1 MAAPQAPTEPL
12 SPEIAGR
19 LTEFAKACKAATRI
33 VSMYPPTHPA
43 IQAALARISEAS
55 KQATYNGPFSI
66 TVLPDSLLVNGRGFA
81 KPEQSIIELATLL
94 HQQLII
100 EMTLFDRLD
109 SSAWHAFLSLLA
121 KSPEDARALGGVA
134 KAWEETGNKAIQLR
148 EIDYAEVLR
157 ERAGG
162 GDAATWDRIL
172 AALKEETKER
182 EGGGDGES
190 SGSGG
195 GEGSMQNMMALADDP
210 QRLAQFAQRLQD
222 LGKASGDDSLQ
233 QRKSLLEMMHGLA
246 NYAAERKPAELDK
259 VLDSMAGAATQMTP
273 DMLLTLITDPPPVAG
288 GTGAQRMDLAKELQ
302 TRLTDDMISK
312 FLVDNIVKDRGASNR
327 LATAFQTLVPDPSK
341 QQDILAAAA
350 QQAAAMFPDDPQLE
364 SVFSS
369 STEMLMSYS
378 DAKFVSEGYA
388 RELTLAQSQALDV
401 EKIGDD
407 PPARIRAWLS
417 TINDIEVRKL
427 DQRLLL
433 DLLKIEK
440 RPEAWSGVLD
450 TAINDIDALVLVGDL
465 SLAAQLLDAIDLIA
479 KDEASPFKDAAA
491 AGMKKLVE
499 GPMVRHLAT
508 FLQRATDT
516 EFVVAK
522 KMCKTLGPILVKPMS
537 DAIMGEENP
546 KTVRRLRDILISF
559 GPAAREYANELR
571 SSRNPAVRRAAVD
584 LLRAL
589 GGDAALPD
597 LRTML
602 DDNDAGV
609 QREALRAILQVG
621 TREAY
626 QMLEQALKS
635 GADRTKETILQ
646 SLGAFRDEKAA
657 PLFLHILTS
666 TPFTAANEG
675 LLTQTMESLGRV
687 AIDDRSVSTLKDIL
701 YRGEW
706 WAPGRT
712 ARFRATAARALRSMG
727 RSSADFALEEAA
739 TAGPGG
745 VRKIAKAALAEP
757 SPVRRV
763 KAGAAAATEG
773 AAQTSADTTA
783 PAGIDTAAQSG
794 IHAIAQPGMDA
805 AAGAGA
811 ETAEAGAEATTEAS
825 GEATVEAGAEATT
838 EAGTEPAAE
847 RGAEEK
853 PE

>member
-1 MAAPQAPTEPL
+1 MKIKGEMDTEPL
-12 SPEIAGR
+12 SPEVAVR
-19 LTEFAKACKAATRI
+19 LAEFAKACRAATRI

-55 KQATYNGPFSI
+55 KEATYNGPLTI
-66 TVLPDSLLVNGRGFA
+66 TVLPDTLLVGGRGFA
-81 KPEQSIIELATLL
+81 KPEQSVTELAVLL

-109 SSAWHAFLSLLA
+109 NDAWHVFLTLLA
-121 KSPEDARALGGVA
+121 KSPEDARAVGGVA
-134 KAWEETGNKAIQLR
+134 KAWEETGNKAIQLT

-162 GDAATWDRIL
+162 GDSATWDRIL
-172 AALKEETKER
+172 AALKEEKKER
-182 EGGGDGES
+182 PGGGDDES
-190 SGSGG
+190 GADGG
-195 GEGSMQNMMALADDP
+195 GGGGGGSDSMQNMLALTGDP

-222 LGKASGDDSLQ
+222 LGRASGDDSLQ

-246 NYAAERKPAELDK
+246 NFAAERKPEELDK
-259 VLDSMAGAATQMTP
+259 VLDGMAGAAAQMTP
-273 DMLLTLITDPPPVAG
+273 DMLLTLITDPPPTPG
-288 GTGAQRMDLAKELQ
+288 GGAPRMDLARELQ

-327 LATAFQTLVPDPSK
+327 LATAFQTLVPDASK

-350 QQAAAMFPDDPQLE
+350 EQAAAMFPDDPQFE
-364 SVFSS
+364 SVWSN

-388 RELTLAQSQALDV
+388 RELTLAQSQAMAVDQ
-401 EKIGDD
+401 IGDD

-417 TINDIEVRKL
+417 TIEPEKVRAV
-427 DQRLLL
+427 DQQLIL

-440 RPEAWSGVLD
+440 RADAWSGVLD
-450 TAINDIDALVLVGDL
+450 SAINDIDALVLAGDL
-465 SLAAQLLDAIDLIA
+465 PLAAQLLDAIASVANDA
-479 KDEASPFKDAAA
+479 ASPFKDAAA
-491 AGMKKLVE
+491 AGTKRLVE
-499 GPMVRHLAT
+499 GPMVRHLAA
-508 FLQRATDT
+508 FLQKATDT
-516 EFVVAK
+516 EFGIAK
-522 KMCKTLGPILVKPMS
+522 MMCKTIGPVLVKPMS
-537 DAIMGEENP
+537 DAIMGEDNP
-546 KTVRRLRDILISF
+546 KTVRRLRDVLISF
-559 GPAAREYANELR
+559 GPAAREYADELR
-571 SSRNPAVRRAAVD
+571 SSGNPAVRRAAVD

-602 DDNDAGV
+602 DDSDAGV

-626 QMLEQALKS
+626 QMLEQAVKS
-635 GADRTKETILQ
+635 GAERTKDTILQ

-666 TPFTAANEG
+666 TPFTAANEA

-687 AIDDRSVSTLKDIL
+687 AIDERSVSTLKEIL

-712 ARFRATAARALRSMG
+712 ARFRTTAARALRSMG
-727 RSSADFALEEAA
+727 HSTADSTLEEAA
-739 TAGPGG
+739 TSGPGR

-757 SPVRRV
+757 APVRRASA
-763 KAGAAAATEG
+763 KAGAAAGSEG
-773 AAQTSADTTA
+773 AA
-783 PAGIDTAAQSG
+783 P
-794 IHAIAQPGMDA
+794 
-805 AAGAGA
+805 
-811 ETAEAGAEATTEAS
+811 
-825 GEATVEAGAEATT
+825 
-838 EAGTEPAAE
+838 
-847 RGAEEK
+847 
-853 PE
+853 

>member
-1 MAAPQAPTEPL
+1 MKIKGEMDTEPL
-12 SPEIAGR
+12 SPEVAVR
-19 LTEFAKACKAATRI
+19 LAEFAKACRAATRI

-55 KQATYNGPFSI
+55 KQATYHGPFTI
-66 TVLPDSLLVNGRGFA
+66 TVLPDTLLVGGRGFA
-81 KPEQSIIELATLL
+81 KPEQSVVELATLL

-109 SSAWHAFLSLLA
+109 TSAWHAFLTLLA
-121 KSPEDARALGGVA
+121 KSPEDARAVGGVA
-134 KAWEETGNKAIQLR
+134 KAWEETGNKAIALK

-162 GDAATWDRIL
+162 GESATWNRIL
-172 AALKEETKER
+172 AALNEEKKERPGEEGEGGGPGGAGGR
-182 EGGGDGES
+182 EGGGD
-190 SGSGG
+190 
-195 GEGSMQNMMALADDP
+195 SMQHMMALADDP

-246 NYAAERKPAELDK
+246 NFAAERKPEELDK
-259 VLDSMAGAATQMTP
+259 VLDSMAGAAAQMTP
-273 DMLLTLITDPPPVAG
+273 DMLLTLITDPPPQPG
-288 GTGAQRMDLAKELQ
+288 GSGAPRMDLARELQ
-302 TRLTDDMISK
+302 TRLSDDMISK

-327 LATAFQTLVPDPSK
+327 LATAFQTLVPDAGK
-341 QQDILAAAA
+341 QQEILAAAA
-350 QQAAAMFPDDPQLE
+350 EQAAKMFPEDPQLE
-364 SVFSS
+364 SVWTS

-378 DAKFVSEGYA
+378 DAKFVSEDYA

-417 TINDIEVRKL
+417 TIAEQEVRKL

-440 RPEAWSGVLD
+440 RPDAWSGVLD

-465 SLAAQLLDAIDLIA
+465 TLAEQLLAAIDQIA
-479 KDEASPFKDAAA
+479 RDDTSQFKDPAA

-508 FLQRATDT
+508 FLQKATDT
-516 EFVVAK
+516 EFAVAK
-522 KMCKTLGPILVKPMS
+522 KMCKTIGPVLVKPMS

-559 GPAAREYANELR
+559 GAAAREYANELR
-571 SSRNPAVRRAAVD
+571 SSRTPAVRRAAVD

-602 DDNDAGV
+602 DDNDSGV
-609 QREALRAILQVG
+609 QREALRAMLQVG
-621 TREAY
+621 TKEAY
-626 QMLEQALKS
+626 QMLEQALRT
-635 GADRTKETILQ
+635 GAERTKDTILQ

-657 PLFLHILTS
+657 PLFLHILTN
-666 TPFTAANEG
+666 TPFNAANEG

-687 AIDDRSVSTLKDIL
+687 ASDERSVATLKDIL

-706 WAPGRT
+706 WAPART
-712 ARFRATAARALRSMG
+712 ARFRTTAARALRSMG

-745 VRKIAKAALAEP
+745 VRKIAKAAQAEP
-757 SPVRRV
+757 APVRRV
-763 KAGAAAATEG
+763 KA
-773 AAQTSADTTA
+773 SAVGT
-783 PAGIDTAAQSG
+783 
-794 IHAIAQPGMDA
+794 
-805 AAGAGA
+805 
-811 ETAEAGAEATTEAS
+811 EATPS
-825 GEATVEAGAEATT
+825 TVEATAQPATDESAQLPT
-838 EAGTEPAAE
+838 E
-847 RGAEEK
+847 
-853 PE
+853 

>member
-182 EGGGDGES
+182 EGAGDGES
-190 SGSGG
+190 GGSG

-210 QRLAQFAQRLQD
+210 ERLAQFAQRLQD

-246 NYAAERKPAELDK
+246 NYAAERKPEELDK

-288 GTGAQRMDLAKELQ
+288 GAGAQRMDLAKELQ

-378 DAKFVSEGYA
+378 DAKFVSESYA

-479 KDEASPFKDAAA
+479 KDAASPFKDAAV

-508 FLQRATDT
+508 FLQKATDT
-516 EFVVAK
+516 EFAVAK
-522 KMCKTLGPILVKPMS
+522 KMCKTIGPILVKPMS

-571 SSRNPAVRRAAVD
+571 NSRNPAVRRAAVD

-687 AIDDRSVSTLKDIL
+687 ANDDRSVSTLKDIL

-712 ARFRATAARALRSMG
+712 ARFRTTAARALRSMG

-757 SPVRRV
+757 APVRRV
-763 KAGAAAATEG
+763 KAGAAAGIEG
-773 AAQTSADTTA
+773 ATQTSTDTTA
-783 PAGIDTAAQSG
+783 PAGTDTVAQSD
-794 IHAIAQPGMDA
+794 IHATAQPGIDA
-805 AAGAGA
+805 A
-811 ETAEAGAEATTEAS
+811 AEAGAEATAAVSTD
-825 GEATVEAGAEATT
+825 ATT
-838 EAGTEPAAE
+838 EAGTGPAAE
-847 RGAEEK
+847 PGAEEK

>member
-1 MAAPQAPTEPL
+1 MHPEPL
-12 SPEIAGR
+12 SPEVGAR
-19 LTEFAKACKAATRI
+19 LAEFAKACKAATRI

-55 KQATYNGPFSI
+55 KQATYNGPFTI
-66 TVLPDSLLVNGRGFA
+66 TVLPDTLLVGGRGFA
-81 KPEQSIIELATLL
+81 KPEQSVTELAVLL

-109 SSAWHAFLSLLA
+109 NDAWHAFLTLLA
-121 KSPEDARALGGVA
+121 KSPEDARAVGGVA
-134 KAWEETGNKAIQLR
+134 KAWEETGNKAIQLT

-162 GDAATWDRIL
+162 GDSATWDRIL
-172 AALKEETKER
+172 AALKEEKKER
-182 EGGGDGES
+182 PGGGDGEA
-190 SGSGG
+190 GAGG
-195 GEGSMQNMMALADDP
+195 GGGGGGDSMQNMLALTGDP

-246 NYAAERKPAELDK
+246 NFAAERKPEELDK
-259 VLDSMAGAATQMTP
+259 VLDGMAGAAAQMTP
-273 DMLLTLITDPPPVAG
+273 DMLLTLITDPPPTPG
-288 GTGAQRMDLAKELQ
+288 GGATPRMDLARELQ

-327 LATAFQTLVPDPSK
+327 LATAFQTLVPDASK

-350 QQAAAMFPDDPQLE
+350 EQAAAMFPDDPQFE
-364 SVFSS
+364 SVWSN

-388 RELTLAQSQALDV
+388 RELTLAQSQAMEVDQ
-401 EKIGDD
+401 IGDD

-417 TINDIEVRKL
+417 TIDPEKVRAL
-427 DQRLLL
+427 DQQLIL
-433 DLLKIEK
+433 DLLKLEL
-440 RPEAWSGVLD
+440 RADAWSGVLD
-450 TAINDIDALVLVGDL
+450 TAINDIDALVLAGDL
-465 SLAAQLLDAIDLIA
+465 PLAAQLLDAIAEVANDA
-479 KDEASPFKDAAA
+479 ASPFKDAAA
-491 AGMKKLVE
+491 AGTTRLVE
-499 GPMVRHLAT
+499 GPMVRHLAA
-508 FLQRATDT
+508 FLHKATDT
-516 EFVVAK
+516 EFGVAK
-522 KMCKTLGPILVKPMS
+522 KMCKTIGPVLVKPMS
-537 DAIMGEENP
+537 DAIMGEDNP

-602 DDNDAGV
+602 DDSDAGV

-621 TREAY
+621 SREAY

-635 GADRTKETILQ
+635 GAERTKDTILQ

-657 PLFLHILTS
+657 PVFLHILTN
-666 TPFTAANEG
+666 TPFTAANEA

-687 AIDDRSVSTLKDIL
+687 AIDERSVSTLKEIL

-727 RSSADFALEEAA
+727 HSAADFALEEAA
-739 TAGPGG
+739 TSGPGG

-757 SPVRRV
+757 APVRRASA
-763 KAGAAAATEG
+763 KAGAAARSEG
-773 AAQTSADTTA
+773 AA
-783 PAGIDTAAQSG
+783 P
-794 IHAIAQPGMDA
+794 
-805 AAGAGA
+805 
-811 ETAEAGAEATTEAS
+811 
-825 GEATVEAGAEATT
+825 
-838 EAGTEPAAE
+838 
-847 RGAEEK
+847 
-853 PE
+853 

>member
-1 MAAPQAPTEPL
+1 MKIKGEMDTEPL
-12 SPEIAGR
+12 SPEVAVR
-19 LTEFAKACKAATRI
+19 LAEFAKACRAATRI

-55 KQATYNGPFSI
+55 KEATYNGPFTI
-66 TVLPDSLLVNGRGFA
+66 TVLPDTLLVGGRGFA
-81 KPEQSIIELATLL
+81 KPEQSATELAVLL

-109 SSAWHAFLSLLA
+109 NDAWHTFLTLLA
-121 KSPEDARALGGVA
+121 KSPEDARAVGGVA
-134 KAWEETGNKAIQLR
+134 RAWEETGNKAIQLT

-162 GDAATWDRIL
+162 GDSATWDRIL
-172 AALKEETKER
+172 AALKEEEKER
-182 EGGGDGES
+182 RGGGDGES
-190 SGSGG
+190 GGS
-195 GEGSMQNMMALADDP
+195 GEGSMQNMLALADDP
-210 QRLAQFAQRLQD
+210 ERLAQFAQRLQD

-246 NYAAERKPAELDK
+246 NYAAERKPEELDK

-288 GTGAQRMDLAKELQ
+288 GAGAPRMDLAKELQ

-350 QQAAAMFPDDPQLE
+350 QQAAAMFPDDPQFE
-364 SVFSS
+364 SVWTS

-378 DAKFVSEGYA
+378 DAKFVTEDYA

-417 TINDIEVRKL
+417 TIAEQEIRKL

-433 DLLKIEK
+433 DLLKLEK
-440 RPEAWSGVLD
+440 RPDAWSGVLD

-465 SLAAQLLDAIDLIA
+465 TLAEQLLAAIDQIA
-479 KDEASPFKDAAA
+479 RDDTSQFKDPAA

-508 FLQRATDT
+508 FLQKATDT
-516 EFVVAK
+516 EFAVAK
-522 KMCKTLGPILVKPMS
+522 KMCKTIGPVLVKPMS

-559 GPAAREYANELR
+559 GAAAREYANELR
-571 SSRNPAVRRAAVD
+571 SSRTPAVRRAAVD

-602 DDNDAGV
+602 DDNDSGV
-609 QREALRAILQVG
+609 QREALRAILQIG
-621 TREAY
+621 TKEAY
-626 QMLEQALKS
+626 QMLEQALRT
-635 GADRTKETILQ
+635 GAERTKDTILQ

-657 PLFLHILTS
+657 PLFLHILTN
-666 TPFTAANEG
+666 TPFNAANEG
-675 LLTQTMESLGRV
+675 LLLQTMESLGRV
-687 AIDDRSVSTLKDIL
+687 AIDERSVSTLKDIL

-706 WAPGRT
+706 WAPART
-712 ARFRATAARALRSMG
+712 ARFRTTAARALRSMG

-745 VRKIAKAALAEP
+745 VRKIAKAAQAEP
-757 SPVRRV
+757 APVRRV
-763 KAGAAAATEG
+763 KA
-773 AAQTSADTTA
+773 SAVGT
-783 PAGIDTAAQSG
+783 
-794 IHAIAQPGMDA
+794 
-805 AAGAGA
+805 
-811 ETAEAGAEATTEAS
+811 EATPS
-825 GEATVEAGAEATT
+825 TVEATAQPATDESAQLPT
-838 EAGTEPAAE
+838 E
-847 RGAEEK
+847 
-853 PE
+853 

>member
-100 EMTLFDRLD
+100 EMTLLDRLD

-134 KAWEETGNKAIQLR
+134 KAWEETGNKAIQLK

-162 GDAATWDRIL
+162 GDTATWDRIL

-182 EGGGDGES
+182 EK
-190 SGSGG
+190 G
-195 GEGSMQNMMALADDP
+195 GEGGAGGSGEGPMQNMMAMTDDP

-246 NYAAERKPAELDK
+246 NYAAERKPEELDK
-259 VLDSMAGAATQMTP
+259 VLDSMAGAAAQMTP
-273 DMLLTLITDPPPVAG
+273 DMLLTLITDPPPIPG
-288 GTGAQRMDLAKELQ
+288 GADAPRMDLAKELQ

-312 FLVDNIVKDRGASNR
+312 FLVDNVVKDRGASNR
-327 LATAFQTLVPDPSK
+327 LATAFQTPVPDPSK

-350 QQAAAMFPDDPQLE
+350 KQAAAMFPDDPQLE
-364 SVFSS
+364 SVWTS

-378 DAKFVSEGYA
+378 DAKFVTEDYA

-417 TINDIEVRKL
+417 TIAEQEIRKL

-433 DLLKIEK
+433 DLLKLEK
-440 RPEAWSGVLD
+440 RPDAWSGVLD

-465 SLAAQLLDAIDLIA
+465 TLAEQLLAAIDQIA
-479 KDEASPFKDAAA
+479 RDDTSQFKDPAA

-508 FLQRATDT
+508 FLQKATDT
-516 EFVVAK
+516 EFAVAK
-522 KMCKTLGPILVKPMS
+522 KMCKTIGPVLVKPMS

-559 GPAAREYANELR
+559 GAAAREYANELR
-571 SSRNPAVRRAAVD
+571 SSRTPAVRRAAVD

-602 DDNDAGV
+602 DDNDSGV
-609 QREALRAILQVG
+609 QREALRARSEERRVG
-621 TREAY
+621 
-626 QMLEQALKS
+626 
-635 GADRTKETILQ
+635 KE
-646 SLGAFRDEKAA
+646 
-657 PLFLHILTS
+657 
-666 TPFTAANEG
+666 
-675 LLTQTMESLGRV
+675 
-687 AIDDRSVSTLKDIL
+687 
-701 YRGEW
+701 W
-706 WAPGRT
+706 
-712 ARFRATAARALRSMG
+712 TAARTPQLRKRKPDAFVCGLASSM
-727 RSSADFALEEAA
+727 
-739 TAGPGG
+739 
-745 VRKIAKAALAEP
+745 
-757 SPVRRV
+757 
-763 KAGAAAATEG
+763 
-773 AAQTSADTTA
+773 
-783 PAGIDTAAQSG
+783 
-794 IHAIAQPGMDA
+794 
-805 AAGAGA
+805 
-811 ETAEAGAEATTEAS
+811 
-825 GEATVEAGAEATT
+825 
-838 EAGTEPAAE
+838 
-847 RGAEEK
+847 
-853 PE
+853 

>member
-12 SPEIAGR
+12 SPEVAAR

-43 IQAALARISEAS
+43 IQAALARISDAS

-66 TVLPDSLLVNGRGFA
+66 TVLPDSLLVNGRGFT
-81 KPEQSIIELATLL
+81 KPEQSITDLATLL

-109 SSAWHAFLSLLA
+109 NQAWHAFLTLLA
-121 KSPEDARALGGVA
+121 KSPEDARAVGGVA
-134 KAWEETGNKAIQLR
+134 KAWEETGNKAILLK

-157 ERAGG
+157 ERAGS
-162 GDAATWDRIL
+162 GDSATWDRIL
-172 AALKEETKER
+172 AALKEETKE
-182 EGGGDGES
+182 GPDG
-190 SGSGG
+190 GG
-195 GEGSMQNMMALADDP
+195 GEGGAGGSGEGPMQNMMAMTDDP

-246 NYAAERKPAELDK
+246 NYAAERKPEELDK
-259 VLDSMAGAATQMTP
+259 VLDSMAGAAAQMTP
-273 DMLLTLITDPPPVAG
+273 DMLLTLITDPPPIPG
-288 GTGAQRMDLAKELQ
+288 GADAPRMDLAKELQ

-312 FLVDNIVKDRGASNR
+312 FLVDNVVKDRGASNR

-350 QQAAAMFPDDPQLE
+350 QQAAAMFPDDPQFE
-364 SVFSS
+364 SVWTS

-378 DAKFVSEGYA
+378 DANFVSDGYA
-388 RELTLAQSQALDV
+388 RELTAAQAQAMDV

-417 TINDIEVRKL
+417 TLNDQEIRKL

-433 DLLKIEK
+433 DLLKLEK
-440 RPEAWSGVLD
+440 RPDAWSGVLD

-465 SLAAQLLDAIDLIA
+465 TLAEQLLAAIDQIA
-479 KDEASPFKDAAA
+479 RDDTSQFKDPAA

-508 FLQRATDT
+508 FLQKATDT
-516 EFVVAK
+516 EFAVAK
-522 KMCKTLGPILVKPMS
+522 KMCKTIGPVLVKPMS

-559 GPAAREYANELR
+559 GAAAREYANELR
-571 SSRNPAVRRAAVD
+571 SSRTPAVRRAAVD

-602 DDNDAGV
+602 DDNDSGV

-621 TREAY
+621 TKEAY
-626 QMLEQALKS
+626 QMLEQALRT
-635 GADRTKETILQ
+635 GAERTKDTILQ

-657 PLFLHILTS
+657 PLFLHILTN
-666 TPFTAANEG
+666 TPFNAANEG
-675 LLTQTMESLGRV
+675 LLTQTMESLGRI
-687 AIDDRSVSTLKDIL
+687 ASDERSVSTLKEIL

-712 ARFRATAARALRSMG
+712 ARYRTTAARALRSMG

-739 TAGPGG
+739 TSGPGG

-757 SPVRRV
+757 AQVRRV
-763 KAGAAAATEG
+763 RPGAAAAAE
-773 AAQTSADTTA
+773 TTA
-783 PAGIDTAAQSG
+783 SATEAAAPPAAEPG
-794 IHAIAQPGMDA
+794 AQPGIDA
-805 AAGAGA
+805 TSRPASDTEQLGPEG
-811 ETAEAGAEATTEAS
+811 TAQ
-825 GEATVEAGAEATT
+825 
-838 EAGTEPAAE
+838 
-847 RGAEEK
+847 
-853 PE
+853 

>member
-1 MAAPQAPTEPL
+1 MKIKGEMDTEPL
-12 SPEIAGR
+12 SPEVAVR
-19 LTEFAKACKAATRI
+19 LAEFAKACRAATRI

-55 KQATYNGPFSI
+55 KEATYNGPFTI
-66 TVLPDSLLVNGRGFA
+66 TVLPDTLLVGGRGFA
-81 KPEQSIIELATLL
+81 KPEQSATELAVLL

-109 SSAWHAFLSLLA
+109 NHAWHTFLTLLA
-121 KSPEDARALGGVA
+121 KSPEDARAVGGVA
-134 KAWEETGNKAIQLR
+134 RAWEETGNKAIQLT
-148 EIDYAEVLR
+148 EIDYADVLR

-162 GDAATWDRIL
+162 GDSATWDRIL
-172 AALKEETKER
+172 AALKEEKKER
-182 EGGGDGES
+182 SGDSDGDGETGDGGGGGGGGD
-190 SGSGG
+190 
-195 GEGSMQNMMALADDP
+195 SMQNMLAITGDP

-246 NYAAERKPAELDK
+246 NFAAERKPEELDM
-259 VLDSMAGAATQMTP
+259 VLDSMAGAAAQMTP
-273 DMLLTLITDPPPVAG
+273 YMLLTLITDPPPQPG
-288 GTGAQRMDLAKELQ
+288 GSGAPRMDLARELQ
-302 TRLTDDMISK
+302 TRLSDDMISK
-312 FLVDNIVKDRGASNR
+312 FLVDNIVKARGASNR
-327 LATAFQTLVPDPSK
+327 MATAFQTLVPDAGK
-341 QQDILAAAA
+341 QQEILAAAA
-350 QQAAAMFPDDPQLE
+350 EQAAKMFPEDPQLE
-364 SVFSS
+364 SVWTS

-378 DAKFVSEGYA
+378 DAKFVSEDYA

-417 TINDIEVRKL
+417 TIAEQEVRKL

-440 RPEAWSGVLD
+440 RPDAWSGVLD
-450 TAINDIDALVLVGDL
+450 TAVSDIDALVLAGDL
-465 SLAAQLLDAIDLIA
+465 PLAAQLLDAIDQIGR
-479 KDEASPFKDAAA
+479 DEASPFKDAAE

-508 FLQRATDT
+508 FLQRATDN
-516 EFVVAK
+516 EFKIAK
-522 KMCKTLGPILVKPMS
+522 KMCNTIGPVLVKPMS
-537 DAIMGEENP
+537 DAIMGEDNP

-589 GGDAALPD
+589 AGDAALPD
-597 LRTML
+597 LRTLL
-602 DDNDAGV
+602 DDNDSGV

-626 QMLEQALKS
+626 QMLEQVLKS
-635 GADRTKETILQ
+635 GADRTKDTILQ

-657 PLFLHILTS
+657 PLFLHILTT

-675 LLTQTMESLGRV
+675 LLTQTMESLGRI
-687 AIDDRSVSTLKDIL
+687 AIDERSVSTLKDIL

-712 ARFRATAARALRSMG
+712 ARFRTTAARALRSMG
-727 RSSADFALEEAA
+727 HSTADSTLEEAA
-739 TAGPGG
+739 KSGPGR

-757 SPVRRV
+757 APVRRASA
-763 KAGAAAATEG
+763 KAGAAAGSEG
-773 AAQTSADTTA
+773 AA
-783 PAGIDTAAQSG
+783 P
-794 IHAIAQPGMDA
+794 
-805 AAGAGA
+805 
-811 ETAEAGAEATTEAS
+811 
-825 GEATVEAGAEATT
+825 
-838 EAGTEPAAE
+838 
-847 RGAEEK
+847 
-853 PE
+853 

>member
-12 SPEIAGR
+12 SPEVAAR

-43 IQAALARISEAS
+43 IQAALGRISEAS

-66 TVLPDSLLVNGRGFA
+66 TVLPDSLLVNGRGFT
-81 KPEQSIIELATLL
+81 KPEQSITDLATLL

-100 EMTLFDRLD
+100 EMTLLDRLD
-109 SSAWHAFLSLLA
+109 NQAWHAFLTLLA
-121 KSPEDARALGGVA
+121 KSPEDARAVGGVA
-134 KAWEETGNKAIQLR
+134 KAWEETGNKAILLK

-157 ERAGG
+157 ERAGS
-162 GDAATWDRIL
+162 GDSATWDRIL
-172 AALKEETKER
+172 AALKEESKER
-182 EGGGDGES
+182 PDGG
-190 SGSGG
+190 GG
-195 GEGSMQNMMALADDP
+195 GEGGAGAGGGGGEGPMQNMMAMTDDP
-210 QRLAQFAQRLQD
+210 QRLAHFAQRLQD

-246 NYAAERKPAELDK
+246 NYAAERKPEELDK
-259 VLDSMAGAATQMTP
+259 VLDSMAGAAAQMTP
-273 DMLLTLITDPPPVAG
+273 DMLLTLITDPPPMPG
-288 GTGAQRMDLAKELQ
+288 GADAPRMDLAKELQ
-302 TRLTDDMISK
+302 TRLTDDMIGK

-327 LATAFQTLVPDPSK
+327 LATAFQTLVPDPAK

-350 QQAAAMFPDDPQLE
+350 QQAAAMFPDDPQFE
-364 SVFSS
+364 NVWTS

-378 DAKFVSEGYA
+378 DAKYVSEGYA
-388 RELTLAQSQALDV
+388 RELTLAQAQAMDV

-417 TINDIEVRKL
+417 TLHDQEVRKL

-433 DLLKIEK
+433 DLLKLEK
-440 RPEAWSGVLD
+440 RPDAWSGVLD

-465 SLAAQLLDAIDLIA
+465 TLAEQLLAAIDQIA
-479 KDEASPFKDAAA
+479 RDETSSFKDLAA
-491 AGMKKLVE
+491 AGIKKLVE

-508 FLQRATDT
+508 FLQKATDT
-516 EFVVAK
+516 EFAVAK
-522 KMCKTLGPILVKPMS
+522 KMCKTIGPVLVKPMS

-559 GPAAREYANELR
+559 GAAAREYANELR

-602 DDNDAGV
+602 DDNDSGV

-621 TREAY
+621 TKEAY
-626 QMLEQALKS
+626 QMLEQALRT
-635 GADRTKETILQ
+635 GAERTKDTILQ

-657 PLFLHILTS
+657 PLFLHILTN
-666 TPFTAANEG
+666 TPFNAANEG

-687 AIDDRSVSTLKDIL
+687 ASDERSVSTLKEIL

-712 ARFRATAARALRSMG
+712 ARYRTTAARALRSMG
-727 RSSADFALEEAA
+727 RSTADFALEEAA
-739 TAGPGG
+739 SSGPGG

-757 SPVRRV
+757 AQVRRTRPG
-763 KAGAAAATEG
+763 GAAAAE
-773 AAQTSADTTA
+773 TTA
-783 PAGIDTAAQSG
+783 SAS
-794 IHAIAQPGMDA
+794 
-805 AAGAGA
+805 
-811 ETAEAGAEATTEAS
+811 EATAQ
-825 GEATVEAGAEATT
+825 
-838 EAGTEPAAE
+838 PAAE
-847 RGAEEK
+847 TGARPGIDATAQPTIETEQPG
-853 PE
+853 PEGTAQ

>member
-1 MAAPQAPTEPL
+1 MKSKGEMHTEPL
-12 SPEIAGR
+12 SPEVAAR
-19 LTEFAKACKAATRI
+19 LAEFAKACRAATRI

-55 KQATYNGPFSI
+55 KQATYHGPFTI
-66 TVLPDSLLVNGRGFA
+66 TVLPDTLLVGGRGFA
-81 KPEQSIIELATLL
+81 KPEQSVTELAVLL

-109 SSAWHAFLSLLA
+109 NDAWHAFLTLLA
-121 KSPEDARALGGVA
+121 KSPQDARAVGGVA
-134 KAWEETGNKAIQLR
+134 KAWEETGNKAIQLT

-162 GDAATWDRIL
+162 GDSATWDRIL
-172 AALKEETKER
+172 AALKEEKKER
-182 EGGGDGES
+182 PGEGDGEGGADGGGGGGGGD
-190 SGSGG
+190 
-195 GEGSMQNMMALADDP
+195 SMQNMLALTGDP

-246 NYAAERKPAELDK
+246 NFAAERTPEELDK
-259 VLDSMAGAATQMTP
+259 VLDGMAGAAAQMTP
-273 DMLLTLITDPPPVAG
+273 DMLLTLITDPPPTPG
-288 GTGAQRMDLAKELQ
+288 GGAAPRMDLARELQ

-327 LATAFQTLVPDPSK
+327 LATAFQTLVPDASK

-350 QQAAAMFPDDPQLE
+350 QQAAAMFPDDPQFE
-364 SVFSS
+364 SVWSN

-388 RELTLAQSQALDV
+388 RELTLAQSQAMTVDQ
-401 EKIGDD
+401 IGDD
-407 PPARIRAWLS
+407 PPARIRAWLT
-417 TINDIEVRKL
+417 TIEPEKVRAL
-427 DQRLLL
+427 DQQLIL

-440 RPEAWSGVLD
+440 RADAWSGVLD
-450 TAINDIDALVLVGDL
+450 TAINDIDALVLAGDL
-465 SLAAQLLDAIDLIA
+465 PLAAQLLDAIAGVANDT
-479 KDEASPFKDAAA
+479 ASPFKDAAA
-491 AGMKKLVE
+491 AGTKRLVE
-499 GPMVRHLAT
+499 GPMVRHLAA
-508 FLQRATDT
+508 FLQKATDT
-516 EFVVAK
+516 EFGIAK
-522 KMCKTLGPILVKPMS
+522 KMCKTIGPVLVKPMS
-537 DAIMGEENP
+537 DAIMGEDNP

-602 DDNDAGV
+602 DDSDAGV

-621 TREAY
+621 TGEAY
-626 QMLEQALKS
+626 QMLEQAVKS
-635 GADRTKETILQ
+635 GAERTKDTILQ

-657 PLFLHILTS
+657 PVFLHILTN
-666 TPFTAANEG
+666 TPFTAANEA
-675 LLTQTMESLGRV
+675 LLTQAMESLGRV
-687 AIDDRSVSTLKDIL
+687 ASDERSVSTLKGIL

-727 RSSADFALEEAA
+727 HSAADFTLEEAA
-739 TAGPGG
+739 TSGPGG
-745 VRKIAKAALAEP
+745 VRKIARAALAEP
-757 SPVRRV
+757 APVRRV
-763 KAGAAAATEG
+763 SPKAGAAAGSEG
-773 AAQTSADTTA
+773 AA
-783 PAGIDTAAQSG
+783 P
-794 IHAIAQPGMDA
+794 
-805 AAGAGA
+805 
-811 ETAEAGAEATTEAS
+811 
-825 GEATVEAGAEATT
+825 
-838 EAGTEPAAE
+838 
-847 RGAEEK
+847 
-853 PE
+853 